1 MNEDATIKI
10 LSKLQSLERDL
21 QWAYQEYFSN
31 QINDDQFSS
40 IISST
45 DKEIEVYLYI
55 YNLIIQD
62 LRKN

>member
-10 LSKLQSLERDL
+10 LSKLRSLEGDL

>member
-10 LSKLQSLERDL
+10 LSKLRSLEGDL

-40 IISST
+40 IINST
-45 DKEIEVYLYI
+45 DREIEVYLYI

>member
-10 LSKLQSLERDL
+10 LSKLRSLESDL

-40 IISST
+40 IINST
-45 DKEIEVYLYI
+45 DREIEVYLYI